1 MHVRMG
7 DKVETVLTGSFR
19 KACGMTEEEKNNASM
34 HEMRSEG

>member
-7 DKVETVLTGSFR
+7 DKVETVLTVGFR

-34 HEMRSEG
+34 HYMRSEG